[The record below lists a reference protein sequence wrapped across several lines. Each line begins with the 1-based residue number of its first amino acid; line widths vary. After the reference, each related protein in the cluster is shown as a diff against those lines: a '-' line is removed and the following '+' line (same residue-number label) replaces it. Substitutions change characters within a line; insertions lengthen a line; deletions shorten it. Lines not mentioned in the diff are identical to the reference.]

1 MAGANAVDEPRR
13 LFTVEDANK
22 TLPLVRAIVSDIVK
36 QIQVVREL
44 EQRLASIRAL
54 RRKPHGADLY
64 SEEVAQTEV
73 ECRQEKV
80 VLDEYLGELNKLG
93 VECKGPDGQC
103 DFPSLR
109 DGREI
114 YLCWKLGEPSVMY
127 WHGVDSGFVGRQ
139 RLENEALASTTNRRF
154 P

>member
-1 MAGANAVDEPRR
+1 MAGANSGDEPRR
-13 LFTVEDANK
+13 LFTVEDANR
-22 TLPLVRAIVSDIVK
+22 TLPLVKAIVSDIV
-36 QIQVVREL
+36 QQVQVVREL

-54 RRKPHGADLY
+54 RRKPQGADLY
-64 SEEVAQTEV
+64 SEEVAQTEG
-73 ECRQEKV
+73 ECHQEKA
-80 VLDEYLGELNKLG
+80 VLNEYLGELSKLG

-127 WHGVDSGFVGRQ
+127 WHGVDSGFAGRQ
-139 RLENEALASTTNRRF
+139 RLENETLTSATH
-154 P
+154 